1 MLLEALRLYAGGR
14 DCDLFSCVLARVAV
28 VAIHLGSGGFVAVLL
43 RSAVA
48 FLRCAGSGGFP
59 DICALFI
66 PVGLRRF
73 LSDLSPLV
81 PVTFVLS
88 SVSAGGCDFFP
99 LFSAGGYFSW

>member
-1 MLLEALRLYAGGR
+1 MLLQALRLYAGGR

-28 VAIHLGSGGFVAVLL
+28 VAVRLGLGGSVVVLL

-48 FLRCAGSGGFP
+48 FLRCASSGGFP

-66 PVGLRRF
+66 PVGLRCFR
-73 LSDLSPLV
+73 SDLSPLV
-81 PVTFVLS
+81 LVTFVLS

-99 LFSAGGYFSW
+99 MFSAGGYFSW